1 MTPIAFY
8 PKNLDKFISPVMSP
22 GVMSRPLPHCLPSR
36 HFPCPKEAGKTTRP
50 PLRARR
56 ACHFQVVGGMMLRS
70 DDDLEV
76 TWEVDQ
82 PKSARDVDIATGGK
96 PGTTESIRTPF
107 RGGRSPSSPST
118 VVSRGGSFGGGE
130 SVPPDSSNSSSSSS
144 SSRSSSSNNNSS
156 TDVDGGARATSER
169 AVGSDYAELHA
180 ELPKGEANRLKS
192 WARHG

>member
-1 MTPIAFY
+1 M
-8 PKNLDKFISPVMSP
+8 
-22 GVMSRPLPHCLPSR
+22 PLP
-36 HFPCPKEAGKTTRP
+36 
-50 PLRARR
+50 
-56 ACHFQVVGGMMLRS
+56 GGGGDDASDS

-130 SVPPDSSNSSSSSS
+130 SVPPD
-144 SSRSSSSNNNSS
+144 RSSSCNNNSS
-156 TDVDGGARATSER
+156 PDVDDGAGATGER
-169 AVGSDYAELHA
+169 AVGSGYAELPA
-180 ELPKGEANRLKS
+180 ELPKDEANRLKS
-192 WARHG
+192 

>member
-1 MTPIAFY
+1 MVYAIQPTNDAS
-8 PKNLDKFISPVMSP
+8 D
-22 GVMSRPLPHCLPSR
+22 
-36 HFPCPKEAGKTTRP
+36 
-50 PLRARR
+50 
-56 ACHFQVVGGMMLRS
+56 S

-96 PGTTESIRTPF
+96 LGTTESIRTPF

-130 SVPPDSSNSSSSSS
+130 SSPPDSSNSSSSSSS

-156 TDVDGGARATSER
+156 SDVDDGAGATSER
-169 AVGSDYAELHA
+169 AVASGYAELPA
-180 ELPKGEANRLKS
+180 ELPKDEANRLKS
-192 WARHG
+192 